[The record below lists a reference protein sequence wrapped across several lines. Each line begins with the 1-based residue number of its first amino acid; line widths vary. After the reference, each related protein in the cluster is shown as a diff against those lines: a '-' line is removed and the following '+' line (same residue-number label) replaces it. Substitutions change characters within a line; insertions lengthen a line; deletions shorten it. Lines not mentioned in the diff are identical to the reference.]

1 MRRSCR
7 KVPVAEVRR
16 AERDG
21 NGSGGN
27 VAAAGGPN
35 AVGVGGICSG
45 GSGLRSGMH
54 AIDMR
59 LAGIKE
65 RLKRVAAKEWIPGGV
80 IAAIVTA
87 CMLALA
93 LLRLFGDWS
102 VSDGAAAEPGQGPSR
117 PVEAHC
123 GRPCCPAVGA
133 RDPAQETA
141 GRPPCRM
148 PDRAEREPRTRLSL
162 KSPRTRSA
170 GGAGTRLSLKS
181 PRTRSAG
188 GRSRWRSASGRTAM
202 PLAPGM
208 AERGADG
215 PVAVVRSPAPP
226 SRLRRSILSPSN
238 SLSAGAGGKATLS

>member
-7 KVPVAEVRR
+7 KAPVAEVRR

-27 VAAAGGPN
+27 VAAAGRPD

-54 AIDMR
+54 DIDMR
-59 LAGIKE
+59 LAGIEE

-80 IAAIVTA
+80 IAAIITA

-117 PVEAHC
+117 PAEAHC

-141 GRPPCRM
+141 GRPPRRM
-148 PDRAEREPRTRLSL
+148 PGRAEREPRTRLSL
-162 KSPRTRSA
+162 KSPCTRSA
-170 GGAGTRLSLKS
+170 V
-181 PRTRSAG
+181 
-188 GRSRWRSASGRTAM
+188 GRSRWRNASGRTAM

-208 AERGADG
+208 AERGVDE
-215 PVAVVRSPAPP
+215 PVAVVRPPAPP

-238 SLSAGAGGKATLS
+238 SLSAGTGGKATLS